1 MIHEH
6 PFVLMDVTPLN
17 SPLKHMEQQ
26 IIDMTTPFRCNYITK
41 DTKFTEK
48 KVNSR
53 VTTPGVGKAGA
64 IRDLMAH
71 LIKSQHDV
79 ATCSKAGLWAT
90 HVRRPPGW
98 GEKN

>member
-48 KVNSR
+48 KSQFQGYDARCRQGWSHSR
-53 VTTPGVGKAGA
+53 FDGPFDKESARRG
-64 IRDLMAH
+64 H
-71 LIKSQHDV
+71 LF
-79 ATCSKAGLWAT
+79 
-90 HVRRPPGW
+90 
-98 GEKN
+98 